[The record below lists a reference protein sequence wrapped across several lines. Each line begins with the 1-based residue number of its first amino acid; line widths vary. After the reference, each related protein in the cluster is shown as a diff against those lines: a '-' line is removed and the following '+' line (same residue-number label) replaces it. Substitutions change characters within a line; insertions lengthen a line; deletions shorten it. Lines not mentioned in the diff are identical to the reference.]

1 MVVASAVAAA
11 VSGRSAHRE
20 RPTSAHQAREQ
31 SFIMLVSK
39 APLPAFTLP
48 YPRPPPESR
57 VADLRRGILDVFVPT
72 KADRT
77 TVTYAEQLR
86 LSTLTSWRLGMLTLD
101 LHQNALIDPATRESA
116 VEQVGYRLE
125 DDHECALIEDGDE
138 IHVGLKDGCDI
149 NELQLPKLGSN
160 HIYSAP
166 ANTVT
171 LTRKGT
177 ISKPPP
183 YSLLPPSEPSSHS
196 SSIAAQPNANYH
208 SHSHANDWR
217 APFRVIRAAKTG
229 LGTARHDSHGAS
241 AAVGTTSV
249 PASTASVL
257 RQMPRA
263 STSNVLKIQ
272 TRRRS
277 SQQSVVTEARPPH
290 ISHHQSLPTA
300 GESLPTYAAGH
311 EVLNLPPTAR
321 VIGSGV
327 QGTAGNARKRNNS
340 RQNSYS
346 SAGVLGATS
355 SVAPLSSGGAG
366 MNFLGTEAAAVR
378 PSTAT
383 SRNEGFSTEPGNPAV
398 KRKESM
404 RGDEDKYREPSGPSR
419 NANGAGTRRS
429 SAASREIKNTLAPA
443 SRPGFAKHASTGYQ
457 SYLST
462 ASQSKSVTAAATA
475 AFLNSSASVSTPPIV
490 NLSPFPELSITGQDA
505 SKSSAPAAPSADVS
519 AAMLKHL
526 RQARSSFAAAP
537 AEEGGEAIT
546 SAETN
551 NNGVVRLSTPPESDD
566 SPGDGPKDGE
576 ADAEEG
582 DVTADGNSRF
592 PFRLKTSKGKGKA
605 AEKDSSE
612 TTAQR
617 ADKRYREVKATLD
630 REIAKQALADEA
642 RAAHYAEEQ
651 ARQKEE
657 QRKKEEEKRR
667 QVTREK
673 WELWE
678 EVKKREKKEMKER
691 KRRGEDVPEA
701 PLGPTGAEIVYSNEA
716 GS

>member
-366 MNFLGTEAAAVR
+366 MNFLGTEAAA
-378 PSTAT
+378 
-383 SRNEGFSTEPGNPAV
+383 
-398 KRKESM
+398 
-404 RGDEDKYREPSGPSR
+404 
-419 NANGAGTRRS
+419 
-429 SAASREIKNTLAPA
+429 
-443 SRPGFAKHASTGYQ
+443 